1 MPLRKDNLKII
12 LFQLVI
18 LPFLFSC
25 NSSSSSSSSTESCSS
40 CSSTERSSSIE
51 SNSGSYLVRGGFGLF
66 ANGGNGVKYSNF
78 ELYLMGL
85 IQPCEV
91 EDIVYFDN
99 VTQSSDDY
107 NNRCSDGEWCPI
119 FHSTS
124 KKTLSITQLEQN
136 YGKRDPDSSQ
146 SQKSFNAMVMMI
158 SKTDLTQSEIVDLSD
173 DVNYF
178 ENASENS
185 GNFARAT
192 GSRAS
197 LTLGNLTNSLIDS
210 STTSYTHNNRDY
222 KILDNGNFVSVLISD
237 SEYSNWNDGSIN
249 YISTFSNRTSFF
261 EDVYKIFN
269 DDFDFVIILHNNASL
284 PSTFRYYGVHWSVI
298 SSIKGISKDG
308 TTYDVSAYYG
318 SSGKLKFVI
327 HIPFNGL
334 RSGPTLH
341 EIFHH
346 WGNYILDSQFTNQQP
361 AIPHWGFSSACCQ
374 LGGFEKS
381 KLEQSSTARSVH
393 SKKTYSQLEISKSS
407 FYDLDVLNYED

>member
-1 MPLRKDNLKII
+1 MSLRKDNLKII

-25 NSSSSSSSSTESCSS
+25 NSSSSSSSSTD
-40 CSSTERSSSIE
+40 
-51 SNSGSYLVRGGFGLF
+51 SNSGSYFVKGGFGLF
-66 ANGGNGVKYSNF
+66 ANGGNGVKYGNF

-85 IQPCEV
+85 IPPSEV
-91 EDIVYFDN
+91 EDIVYFED
-99 VTQSSDDY
+99 VTQSSDDL

-158 SKTDLTQSEIVDLSD
+158 SKTDLTQSEIDDFSD

-178 ENASENS
+178 DNASENY
-185 GNFARAT
+185 GNFAWAT

-197 LTLGNLTNSLIDS
+197 LTLDNLTNSLIDN
-210 STTSYTHNNRDY
+210 STTSYTYNNRDY
-222 KILDNGNFVSVLISD
+222 KILDNGSFVSVLISD
-237 SEYSNWNDGSIN
+237 SEYSNWDNGSIN

-261 EDVYKIFN
+261 EDVYKIFK

-284 PSTFRYYGVHWSVI
+284 PSTFSYYGLHMSVS
-298 SSIKGISKDG
+298 SSIKGISKTS
-308 TTYDVSAYYG
+308 TTYDYSAYYG

-327 HIPFNGL
+327 HIPYNGL
-334 RSGPTLH
+334 RTGPTLH

-346 WGNYILDSQFTNQQP
+346 WGNYILDSQFTNQQS
-361 AIPHWGFSSACCQ
+361 AGSHWGFSSACCQ

-381 KLEQSSTARSVH
+381 KLNQSSTARSVH
-393 SKKTYSQLEISKSS
+393 SKKNDSQLEISKSS

>member
-25 NSSSSSSSSTESCSS
+25 NSSSSSSSSTD
-40 CSSTERSSSIE
+40 
-51 SNSGSYLVRGGFGLF
+51 SNSGSYFVKGGFGLF
-66 ANGGNGVKYSNF
+66 ANGGNGVKYGNF

-85 IQPCEV
+85 IPPSEV
-91 EDIVYFDN
+91 EDIVYFED
-99 VTQSSDDY
+99 VTQTTDDL

-158 SKTDLTQSEIVDLSD
+158 SKTDLTQSEIVDLSN

-178 ENASENS
+178 DNASENS
-185 GNFARAT
+185 GNFAWAT

-197 LTLGNLTNSLIDS
+197 LTLDNLTNSLIDN
-210 STTSYTHNNRDY
+210 STTSYTYNNRDY
-222 KILDNGNFVSVLISD
+222 KILDNGSFVSVVISD

-261 EDVYKIFN
+261 EDVYKIFK
-269 DDFDFVIILHNNASL
+269 DDFDFFIILHNNASL
-284 PSTFRYYGVHWSVI
+284 PSTFSYYGLHMSVS
-298 SSIKGISKDG
+298 SSIKGISKTS
-308 TTYDVSAYYG
+308 TTYDYSSYYG

-327 HIPFNGL
+327 HIPYNG
-334 RSGPTLH
+334 
-341 EIFHH
+341 
-346 WGNYILDSQFTNQQP
+346 
-361 AIPHWGFSSACCQ
+361 
-374 LGGFEKS
+374 
-381 KLEQSSTARSVH
+381 
-393 SKKTYSQLEISKSS
+393 
-407 FYDLDVLNYED
+407 

>member
-25 NSSSSSSSSTESCSS
+25 NSSSSSSSSTD
-40 CSSTERSSSIE
+40 
-51 SNSGSYLVRGGFGLF
+51 SNSGSYFVKGGFGLF
-66 ANGGNGVKYSNF
+66 ANGGNGVKYGNF

-85 IQPCEV
+85 IPPSEV
-91 EDIVYFDN
+91 EDIVYFED
-99 VTQSSDDY
+99 VTQTTDDLG
-107 NNRCSDGEWCPI
+107 NKCSDGEWCPI

-185 GNFARAT
+185 GNFAWAT

-237 SEYSNWNDGSIN
+237 SEYSNWNDGNIN
-249 YISTFSNRTSFF
+249 YIYTTGNRTSFF
-261 EDVYKIFN
+261 
-269 DDFDFVIILHNNASL
+269 
-284 PSTFRYYGVHWSVI
+284 
-298 SSIKGISKDG
+298 
-308 TTYDVSAYYG
+308 
-318 SSGKLKFVI
+318 
-327 HIPFNGL
+327 
-334 RSGPTLH
+334 
-341 EIFHH
+341 
-346 WGNYILDSQFTNQQP
+346 
-361 AIPHWGFSSACCQ
+361 
-374 LGGFEKS
+374 
-381 KLEQSSTARSVH
+381 
-393 SKKTYSQLEISKSS
+393 
-407 FYDLDVLNYED
+407 

>member
-18 LPFLFSC
+18 LSFLFSC
-25 NSSSSSSSSTESCSS
+25 NSSSSSSSSTD
-40 CSSTERSSSIE
+40 
-51 SNSGSYLVRGGFGLF
+51 SNSGSYFVKGGFGLF
-66 ANGGNGVKYSNF
+66 INRGIGSEYGNF

-124 KKTLSITQLEQN
+124 KKTLPITQLEQN

-173 DVNYF
+173 KVNYF
-178 ENASENS
+178 ENASENY
-185 GNFARAT
+185 GNFAWAT

-197 LTLGNLTNSLIDS
+197 LTLDNLTNSLKDN
-210 STTSYTHNNRDY
+210 STTSYTYNNRDY
-222 KILDNGNFVSVLISD
+222 KILDNGSFVSVLNSD

-269 DDFDFVIILHNNASL
+269 DDFDFVIILHNNDSL
-284 PSTFRYYGVHWSVI
+284 PSTFSYYGLHMPVS
-298 SSIKGISKDG
+298 SSIKGISKTS
-308 TTYDVSAYYG
+308 TTFDYSSDYG
-318 SSGKLKFVI
+318 SSGKLKFII
-327 HIPFNGL
+327 HMPYNGL
-334 RSGPTLH
+334 LSGPTLH

-346 WGNYILDSQFTNQQP
+346 WGNHILDSQYTNQQS
-361 AIPHWGFSSACCQ
+361 AGSHWGFSSACCQ

-381 KLEQSSTARSVH
+381 KLEQSSTARSVY
-393 SKKTYSQLEISKSS
+393 SKKLIP
-407 FYDLDVLNYED
+407 N

>member
-25 NSSSSSSSSTESCSS
+25 NSSSSSSSSTD
-40 CSSTERSSSIE
+40 
-51 SNSGSYLVRGGFGLF
+51 SNSGSYFVKGGVGLF
-66 ANGGNGVKYSNF
+66 SNGGNGVKYGNF

-85 IQPCEV
+85 IPPSEV
-91 EDIVYFDN
+91 EDIVYFED
-99 VTQSSDDY
+99 VTQSSDDL

-136 YGKRDPDSSQ
+136 YGTRGPDSSQ

-158 SKTDLTQSEIVDLSD
+158 SKTDLTQSEIVDLSND
-173 DVNYF
+173 MNYF
-178 ENASENS
+178 DNTSENY
-185 GNFARAT
+185 GNFAWAT

-197 LTLGNLTNSLIDS
+197 LTLDNLTNSLKDN
-210 STTSYTHNNRDY
+210 STTSYTYNNRDY
-222 KILDNGNFVSVLISD
+222 KILDNGSFVSVLISD
-237 SEYSNWNDGSIN
+237 SEYSNWDNGSIN

-284 PSTFRYYGVHWSVI
+284 PSTFSYYGLHISVS
-298 SSIKGISKDG
+298 SSIKGISKTN
-308 TTYDVSAYYG
+308 TTYDYSADYG

-327 HIPFNGL
+327 HIPYNGL

-341 EIFHH
+341 EISHH
-346 WGNYILDSQFTNQQP
+346 WGNYILDSQFTNQQS
-361 AIPHWGFSSACCQ
+361 AGSHWGFSSACCQ

-381 KLEQSSTARSVH
+381 KLNQSSTTRSVH
-393 SKKTYSQLEISKSS
+393 SKKIDSQLEISKSS